1 MLYIYLHVLFPGEP
15 NVSRNRFID
24 LHFFDASLVVYDG
37 LDARLVKHIC
47 PQLVTCFA
55 SHLHCHGHHS
65 LLASVEI
72 LHKNVNKV
80 IISKM
85 CNEYNVFVNIVS

>member
-1 MLYIYLHVLFPGEP
+1 MSIYPQVLFPGESE
-15 NVSRNRFID
+15 VSRRSFID
-24 LHFFDASLVVYDG
+24 PHLFDLSLVVDDG

-47 PQLVTCFA
+47 HQLVTCFA
-55 SHLHCHGHHS
+55 SHMYRPGHHS
-65 LLASVEI
+65 LASVEI

-85 CNEYNVFVNIVS
+85 CNEYDVFINVVP